1 MTLRRGRDEEST
13 PLYFAVISRKEDKMD
28 NVWTGR
34 HPGVA
39 HFEEMFRYDH
49 LATDRLA
56 TVSARCAKLAEE
68 MVGDLP
74 DGPEL
79 TAGLRALWEAK
90 NCFVVQ
96 AARFSGEDPGKN
108 KVT

>member
-1 MTLRRGRDEEST
+1 
-13 PLYFAVISRKEDKMD
+13 MD

-34 HPGVA
+34 HPSVA
-39 HFEEMFRYDH
+39 HFEGMFRYDH

-56 TVSARCAKLAEE
+56 AVSQRSAALAEE
-68 MVGDLP
+68 MVALLP

-96 AARFSGEDPGKN
+96 AARFSGEEPGKN
-108 KVT
+108 KNVDQG